1 MPEDSAAWA
10 SHSAVLNPGSS
21 GSRKIMEVREGN
33 HSLACVFA
41 GLTSNVLPQDRGAL
55 EFLRFRVT
63 DHPPCLF
70 LGLEWTRTWNFHFRT
85 RMSQSLLLAQQSL
98 VLPDWFSGSWVPS

>member
-41 GLTSNVLPQDRGAL
+41 GLTSNVLPQDRGGTGIPSL
-55 EFLRFRVT
+55 RVT
-63 DHPPCLF
+63 DHLHPAF
-70 LGLEWTRTWNFHFRT
+70 SW
-85 RMSQSLLLAQQSL
+85 
-98 VLPDWFSGSWVPS
+98 DWRDS